1 MKNIDDFIEVTVD
14 TDDEYKVIIGND
26 LLKKTGEILLTLG
39 FKKIAIITD
48 DKVWSIYENG
58 LTNSLKCSNIY
69 YEVLIFPHGENSK
82 SVQNYLKG
90 IDFLAENNYRRSDA
104 LLAFGGGVIGDLG
117 GFISATYQRGMQF
130 VQLPTT
136 LLAGVDSSVGGKTAI
151 NLKQGKNLLGAF
163 KQPKKVICDLSL
175 YKTMDKKDFLDGV
188 AETIK
193 YSILS
198 SKEMFYELLSPIKQ
212 DDLRLE
218 YLVKRC
224 VEYKAKI
231 VALDEQDN
239 DIRRLLNLGHT
250 IGHSIEKLSNYS
262 ITHGFAVAIGICYIA
277 KLSYVL
283 NLITKETAKDIV
295 NCIETNDLPIS
306 TNFTPEEI
314 FQNSI
319 LDKKCE
325 DDTITVILIQDI
337 GSCVLKKISLLKW
350 KQYIKSAMEANLD

>member
-1 MKNIDDFIEVTVD
+1 MKNIDDFIEVAVN
-14 TDDEYKVIIGND
+14 TDDEYKVMIGND
-26 LLKKTGEILLTLG
+26 LLNKTGEILSALG

-48 DKVWSIYENG
+48 NKVWSIYKEE
-58 LTNSLKCSNIY
+58 LEKSLKCSNIH
-69 YEVLIFPHGENSK
+69 YEVLIFLHGENSK

-175 YKTMDKKDFLDGV
+175 YKTMDKKYFLDGV

-198 SKEMFYELLSPIKQ
+198 SKEMFYELFSPIKQ

-218 YLVKRC
+218 YLVKCC

-283 NLITKETAKDIV
+283 NLITKEIAKDIV

-306 TNFTPEEI
+306 TDFTPEEI

>member
-1 MKNIDDFIEVTVD
+1 MKNIDDFIEVAVNTG
-14 TDDEYKVIIGND
+14 DEYKVMIGND
-26 LLKKTGEILLTLG
+26 LLNKTGEILSALG

-48 DKVWSIYENG
+48 NKVWSIYKEE
-58 LTNSLKCSNIY
+58 LAKSLKCLNIH
-69 YEVLIFPHGENSK
+69 YEVLIFLHGENSK

-175 YKTMDKKDFLDGV
+175 YKTMDKKYFLDGV

-295 NCIETNDLPIS
+295 NCIEKNDLPIS

>member
-1 MKNIDDFIEVTVD
+1 MKNIDDFIEVVVNTG
-14 TDDEYKVIIGND
+14 DEYKVMIGND
-26 LLKKTGEILLTLG
+26 LLNKTGEILSALG

-48 DKVWSIYENG
+48 NKVWSIYKEE
-58 LTNSLKCSNIY
+58 LAKSLKCSNIH
-69 YEVLIFPHGENSK
+69 YEVLIFLHGENSK

-175 YKTMDKKDFLDGV
+175 YKTMDKKYFLDGV

-198 SKEMFYELLSPIKQ
+198 SKEMFYELFSPIKQ

-295 NCIETNDLPIS
+295 NCIEKNDLPIS

>member
-1 MKNIDDFIEVTVD
+1 MKNIDDFIEVAVNTG
-14 TDDEYKVIIGND
+14 DEYKVMIGND
-26 LLKKTGEILLTLG
+26 LLNKTGEILSALG

-48 DKVWSIYENG
+48 NKVWSIYKEE
-58 LTNSLKCSNIY
+58 LEKSLKCSNIH
-69 YEVLIFPHGENSK
+69 YEVLIFLHGENSK

>member
-1 MKNIDDFIEVTVD
+1 MKNIDDFIEVAVNTG
-14 TDDEYKVIIGND
+14 DEYKVMIGND
-26 LLKKTGEILLTLG
+26 LLNKTGEILSALG

-48 DKVWSIYENG
+48 NKVWSIYKEE
-58 LTNSLKCSNIY
+58 LAKSLKCSNIY

-198 SKEMFYELLSPIKQ
+198 SKEIFYELLSPIKQ

-295 NCIETNDLPIS
+295 NCIEKNDLQTS
-306 TNFTPEEI
+306 TDFTPEEI

-350 KQYIKSAMEANLD
+350 KHYIKSAMEANLD

>member
-48 DKVWSIYENG
+48 DKVWSIYKEE
-58 LTNSLKCSNIY
+58 LEKSLKCSNIH

-175 YKTMDKKDFLDGV
+175 YKTMDKKYFLDGV

-198 SKEMFYELLSPIKQ
+198 SKEMFYELFSPIKQ

-295 NCIETNDLPIS
+295 NCIETNDLQTS
-306 TNFTPEEI
+306 ADFTPEEI

>member
-1 MKNIDDFIEVTVD
+1 MKNIDDFIEVAVNTG
-14 TDDEYKVIIGND
+14 DEYKVMIGND
-26 LLKKTGEILLTLG
+26 LLNKTGEILSALG

-48 DKVWSIYENG
+48 NKVWSIYKEE
-58 LTNSLKCSNIY
+58 LEKSLKCSNIH
-69 YEVLIFPHGENSK
+69 YEVLIFLHGENSK

-198 SKEMFYELLSPIKQ
+198 SKEMFYELFSPIKQ

-224 VEYKAKI
+224 VEYKAKT
-231 VALDEQDN
+231 VDLDEQDN

-295 NCIETNDLPIS
+295 NCIEKNDLPIS

>member
-1 MKNIDDFIEVTVD
+1 MKNIDDFIEVAVN
-14 TDDEYKVIIGND
+14 TDDEYKVMIGND
-26 LLKKTGEILLTLG
+26 LLNKTGEILSALG

-48 DKVWSIYENG
+48 NKVWSIYKEE
-58 LTNSLKCSNIY
+58 LEKSLKCSNIH
-69 YEVLIFPHGENSK
+69 YEVLIFLHGENSK

-198 SKEMFYELLSPIKQ
+198 SKEMFYELFSPIKQ

-295 NCIETNDLPIS
+295 NCIEKNDLQTS
-306 TNFTPEEI
+306 TDFTPEEI

-337 GSCVLKKISLLKW
+337 GSCVLKRIPLLKW